1 MAKMIRDTKE
11 DKPDF
16 DLLFPKN
23 VKFEDTLLYQV
34 AIHLA
39 QGARKYTERN
49 WENASIKDIHTFR
62 KGLYRHT
69 IQLLT
74 GQTDEN
80 HIGAI
85 FFNLNG
91 LNFCMK
97 KYDCDVYGDKIVK
110 AGSPN

>member
-1 MAKMIRDTKE
+1 MSEMIRETKE

-23 VKFEDTLLYQV
+23 VKFEDTLMY
-34 AIHLA
+34 AA
-39 QGARKYTERN
+39 AMTMTEGKKKYAERN

-80 HIGAI
+80 HAGAI
-85 FFNLNG
+85 IFNLNG
-91 LNFCMK
+91 LVFCMK
-97 KYDCDVYGDKIVK
+97 KYGCDVYGDKEK
-110 AGSPN
+110 